1 MSPMISLVL
10 LALAIYFAF
19 KINIF
24 FGIAFLV
31 AAIFYFY
38 HKNRGTVLA
47 NKAENSYKAGDTETA
62 ILFFREAAALS
73 KKNTAMNAGYAHMLL
88 RCGKPEE
95 ALSQINKFLSD
106 LSLNPELRKQARQ
119 IRALINYKL
128 KNFDE
133 AYEEGLELYEMGNTT
148 SSMRGLLGL
157 LMLGAE
163 KDFEKTIKFCE
174 DAYEYDSDNRDIV
187 DNYLLALI
195 NAKDYTKA
203 QEISEKLLA
212 LAPDFPES
220 YYHSA
225 ILYKHMGNTKRSA
238 ELIAKLETLTLKYM
252 TTFTEE
258 DVKILKASL

>member
-1 MSPMISLVL
+1 MISLVL
-10 LALAIYFAF
+10 FALAVYFAF
-19 KINIF
+19 KINVF
-24 FGIAFLV
+24 FGIAFLI

-38 HKNRGTVLA
+38 YKNRATVLA

-73 KKNTAMNAGYAHMLL
+73 KKNHAMKAGYAHMLL
-88 RCGKPEE
+88 RCGKPED
-95 ALSQINKFLSD
+95 ALSEINKVLSD
-106 LSLNPELRKQARQ
+106 LSINPEVRKQARQ

-128 KNFDE
+128 ANFDE

-157 LMLGAE
+157 LMIHGE
-163 KDFEKTIKFCE
+163 KDSKKTMKFCE

-195 NAKDYTKA
+195 NAQNYQKA
-203 QEISEKLLA
+203 KEISEKLLA

-225 ILYKHMGNTKRSA
+225 ILYKNMGDKKRAS
-238 ELIAKLETLTLKYM
+238 ELAAKLETLTLKYM
-252 TTFTEE
+252 TTFTED
-258 DVKILKASL
+258 DVKTFKDSL